1 MTDLHTLSTAMPPEA
16 KQVFKGEIFEVFQW
30 PQQLYDGSIATF
42 ERIKRPDSAGVLAVT
57 PEKKIVLTYQE
68 QPMHKPFWGLL
79 GGVVD
84 PGETP
89 QETAMRE
96 LREEGGFAAEVWKE
110 WFSFRPSTRIE
121 WSMHT
126 FVAQQT
132 KKVTEPHLDAGEK
145 ITIHELTFDEFVELV
160 QRKDFRDSEVALE
173 VLRAAV
179 QPQKLKALQEFLLG

>member
-1 MTDLHTLSTAMPPEA
+1 MTDLHTLSTKMPPEA

-68 QPMHKPFWGLL
+68 QPLHKPFWGLL

-89 QETAMRE
+89 QETAVRE
-96 LREEGGFAAEVWKE
+96 LSEEGGFASEVWKE

-121 WSMHT
+121 WTMHT

-132 KKVTEPHLDAGEK
+132 RKVTEPHLDAGEK
-145 ITIHELTFDEFVELV
+145 ISIHELTFDEFVALV
-160 QRKDFRDSEVALE
+160 QRRDFRDSEVALE
-173 VLRAAV
+173 VLRAVV
-179 QPQKLKALQEFLLG
+179 QPQKLLELKEFLLG